1 MIDRVS
7 VQEKQFIE
15 KRSKMTYQEI
25 INVGESAPSHPQEMN
40 SKLEKQTDHNDL
52 PRIAAAG
59 LG

>member
-7 VQEKQFIE
+7 VQEKQFIK
-15 KRSKMTYQEI
+15 KRSKMSYQEI
-25 INVGESAPSHPQEMN
+25 INVGETAQNHLQEMN